1 MTSPPGYH
9 EGVTTESLPARR
21 IKVRSDSYCFKV
33 LRVIRGARGPVTI
46 QEIMNRLDC
55 AEITVRRNLKLL
67 KEHNLIRY
75 AGTRPHMTDEGSK
88 LPSRGPDIY
97 EVA

>member
-1 MTSPPGYH
+1 MTSPPAYH
-9 EGVTTESLPARR
+9 EGVTTTAPSARR
-21 IKVRSDSYCFKV
+21 IKVRSDSYCFKI
-33 LRVIRGARGPVTI
+33 LRVIRVARKPMTI
-46 QEIMNRLDC
+46 QEIMNHLSC

-75 AGTRPHMTDEGSK
+75 AGTRPHMTDEGAL